1 MSRSGQ
7 AAAAEQKP
15 SPNGRELYRYE
26 VRREGRVVA
35 KLSAVASPDGSVTV
49 ETEVFPIGEPGSSV
63 PRPFAFPD
71 ADYARHFVDEA
82 ILALEYLGCEV
93 AE

>member
-1 MSRSGQ
+1 MSRASQ
-7 AAAAEQKP
+7 AAAADQP
-15 SPNGRELYRYE
+15 TAPARRELYAYE
-26 VRREGRVVA
+26 VRHEGRVVA
-35 KLSAVASPDGSVTV
+35 RLSAQASTDGSVTV
-49 ETEVFPIGEPGSSV
+49 ETEVFPVSQPGTSV
-63 PRPFAFPD
+63 PRPFQFPD